1 MRISDWSSDVCS
13 SDLADI
19 VTSEERAQLLV
30 PNAALRFSPE
40 RDAARAS
47 RGENGGV
54 TSVLVPRRGR
64 RGRGGGDE
72 QVTIGRVS
80 RQTVYD
86 VGENGQPQPND
97 ESKGPSDGRRTAGR
111 GEGREAGHRGKQKR
125 GREGKRG

>member
-72 QVTIGRVS
+72 QVTIGRGS
-80 RQTVYD
+80 RQTVYV
-86 VGENGQPQPND
+86 VGENGQPQDRQSTRLN
-97 ESKGPSDGRRTAGR
+97 SS
-111 GEGREAGHRGKQKR
+111 H
-125 GREGKRG
+125 